1 MPLNPSRPTQSSFG
15 RATVFQNLTLVF
27 CILFGLAM
35 IAETQTAADGVW
47 FWYAVLLRNGQRLY
61 AGLHLALQP
70 LFVLETASFLALLGK
85 GWLASKVPALLH
97 LVLYCVGLLLL
108 ARASNLSDRQKALI
122 LACAFFTS
130 IAFVGY
136 RFDDYHVLAD
146 CFQVYSLVVLLLLEK
161 TTSPLRRL
169 GLASV
174 LGILSGLSLM
184 SRPND
189 GAALVVGVVIAI
201 LFLMPARRILSV
213 ALFSVAAA
221 LTVVLVVGATG
232 DTLHDWASY
241 SIFHVAANKG
251 GTGHVFA
258 DPLRLP
264 WHTVRYFW
272 NSGIIVLTVCLF
284 GSVLAWIALIRPFWR
299 SRQLRDLPKLCV
311 GALILLVP
319 ALYLRHVLLD
329 STAVLVIPPLG
340 VLLVYGIGLAVL
352 ARLLLHWTA
361 PSTVPSWNPR
371 EILLLIPLGQLASG
385 SMSTGAEPLGLNG
398 PLGMT
403 ILLLPIAS
411 PIHLKRE
418 PARAYVFALVS
429 LVAVLC
435 AAQKYM
441 EPFFWHSY
449 KVGQMFVG
457 RQWYHHPDYGPMIV
471 ERDQL
476 AFIQPVCAAVKA
488 DGAQQGLLSLPFP
501 YPNYFCSIPPW
512 HGYVQTFFD
521 ISGKDTIDRLIAELQ
536 TAPPKWILYQRQLDN
551 LALHERI
558 YNHGSPL
565 PQRYLDQMIE
575 QKIAAGEWHVVYT
588 SNFDDRPRLHNQWFL
603 IQTR

>member
-15 RATVFQNLTLVF
+15 RATVFQNLTLIF

-97 LVLYCVGLLLL
+97 LVLYCVGLLLI
-108 ARASNLSDRQKALI
+108 ARSSNLSDRQKALV
-122 LACAFFTS
+122 LACTFFTS
-130 IAFVGY
+130 IDFVAY

-146 CFQVYSLVVLLLLEK
+146 CLMVYSLVALLTLQQA
-161 TTSPLRRL
+161 SAPWPRL
-169 GLASV
+169 CLAAA

-184 SRPND
+184 TRLND
-189 GAALVVGVVIAI
+189 GAALFVGVAIAI
-201 LFLMPARRILSV
+201 LFMAPSGRILSL
-213 ALFSVAAA
+213 ALFSAVAA
-221 LTVVLVVGATG
+221 LTVLLVVRCTP
-232 DTLHDWASY
+232 DSLHDWATY
-241 SIFHVAANKG
+241 TIFKAAAIKG
-251 GTGHVFA
+251 GTNQVLA
-258 DPLRLP
+258 EPLRLP
-264 WHTVRYFW
+264 WNTLKFLW
-272 NSGIIVLTVCLF
+272 NF
-284 GSVLAWIALIRPFWR
+284 GIALLAVYSFGLVLIWMTIIRPAWR
-299 SRQLRDLPKLCV
+299 TRQLRDIPRLCV
-311 GALILLVP
+311 AAILILLP
-319 ALYLRHVLLD
+319 TLYLHQYVVD
-329 STAVLVIPPLG
+329 STAVLVFPPLG
-340 VLLVYGIGLAVL
+340 VLVTYGFGLMVVV
-352 ARLLLHWTA
+352 RLLCRWLA
-361 PSTVPSWNPR
+361 PATVPTWNPR

-385 SMSTGAEPLGLNG
+385 SMSSGGSPLGLNA
-398 PLGMT
+398 PLAMT

-411 PIHLKRE
+411 PIHLKRDSV
-418 PARAYVFALVS
+418 RASAFAILT
-429 LVAVLC
+429 LLAVDC

-441 EPFFWHSY
+441 VPFSWHSY

-476 AFIQPVCAAVKA
+476 AFIQPVCDAVKA

-588 SNFDDRPRLHNQWFL
+588 SNFDDRPGLHNQWFL